1 MAYKLNGSYAPVRRR
16 ALPFRTRLA
25 CIVVPHAERK
35 SSNRSTDRHQGAVE
49 QRPWYERRLVF
60 AQREW
65 ASSRITP
72 GIRAAWLL
80 TDPVGQVTSMCV
92 ARRMPDDRLERLVD
106 CATQVFIEQ
115 GYARTQMADV
125 AAALGVAK
133 GTLYLYVE
141 SKEALFDL
149 VARYADAE
157 QPAQWPPLPV
167 RTPKPG
173 ATVKYVRERLS
184 QSGVPPTLARAL
196 AQKRHPD
203 TRAELE
209 AIMRELYDTVARN
222 RRGIKLLDR
231 SAREYPELA
240 ALWFEGGRGGLI
252 GLLTEYLEDRMRRKA
267 LRSLPDPAVAARLLI
282 ETIVFWAVH
291 RHWDPHPQTVE
302 ESVAKETVVRFVVG
316 ALVKE

>member
-1 MAYKLNGSYAPVRRR
+1 
-16 ALPFRTRLA
+16 
-25 CIVVPHAERK
+25 
-35 SSNRSTDRHQGAVE
+35 
-49 QRPWYERRLVF
+49 
-60 AQREW
+60 
-65 ASSRITP
+65 
-72 GIRAAWLL
+72 
-80 TDPVGQVTSMCV
+80 
-92 ARRMPDDRLERLVD
+92 MPDDRLERLVD
-106 CATQVFIEQ
+106 CAAQVFIEQ

-133 GTLYLYVE
+133 GTVYLYVE

-157 QPAQWPPLPV
+157 QPFAQWPPLPV

-173 ATVKYVRERLS
+173 ATVKYVRERLAATA
-184 QSGVPPTLARAL
+184 VPPAL
-196 AQKRHPD
+196 AKALTKQRAGD

-209 AIMRELYDTVARN
+209 AITRELYETVARN

-231 SAREYPELA
+231 SARDYPELA
-240 ALWFEGGRGGLI
+240 ALWFEAGRGGLI
-252 GLLTEYLEDRMRRKA
+252 GLLTKYLEDRMRRKL

-291 RHWDPHPQTVE
+291 RHWDSHPQTVE
-302 ESVAKETVVRFVVG
+302 ESVAKETVVRFVVA